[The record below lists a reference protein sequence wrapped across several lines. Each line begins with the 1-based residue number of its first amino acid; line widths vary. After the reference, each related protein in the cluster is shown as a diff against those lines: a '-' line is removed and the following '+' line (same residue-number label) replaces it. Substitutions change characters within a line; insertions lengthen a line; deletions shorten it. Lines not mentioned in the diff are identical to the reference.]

1 MLFFLGKG
9 ILGKAFATIYF
20 GDILNSVLGNPIGRL
35 VDRLSGKTTTKAAKD
50 NLNLN
55 KKLLNMNDGR
65 GVPTRS
71 GAMRFL
77 GDGSGKLD
85 DAPDIVPTNQSVL
98 NDIAKNQGLSIGS
111 TVPPEIDS
119 KKMMVDGFAGM
130 VGIIEQI
137 NKNIEAIGNSLVES
151 AAIEAA
157 NRKQLMEDLE
167 EEITQKGKTRSRT
180 RFERSIFNFVSTRKN
195 NIQTITGNVANDL
208 SKALL
213 TSLGLELAANL
224 PDGDDDDKIITE
236 TEKALEKYG
245 YNKDDYKLVP
255 QPDGNF
261 KVVPN
266 TDGAESSSDNIEEG
280 TTETNQGFLKL
291 PKSLSTPD
299 LLEFMDGDSIF
310 NQEDLLEFMD
320 GDSIFNQEVIQQR
333 KNELSLSNNI
343 NAADSLSP
351 NVSVNN
357 LVAQLPLDSVSGS
370 TQIIDLRKAE
380 EIAGGDDTAASS
392 ATSQLDTAIA
402 DLDPSR
408 KLSVY
413 ESFVRSV

>member
-20 GDILNSVLGNPIGRL
+20 GDILNSVLGNPIGGL
-35 VDRLSGKTTTKAAKD
+35 IDRLSGKTTTTRTTKD

-55 KKLLNMNDGR
+55 KKLLNMKDG
-65 GVPTRS
+65 GGSPTRG

-167 EEITQKGKTRSRT
+167 EEITEKGKTRSRT
-180 RFERSIFNFVSTRKN
+180 RFERSVFNFVSTRKN

-213 TSLGLELAANL
+213 TSLGLELAASL
-224 PDGDDDDKIITE
+224 PDGDDEDKIITD

-245 YNKDDYKLVP
+245 YNKDDFKLVP
-255 QPDGNF
+255 QPDGTF

-266 TDGAESSSDNIEEG
+266 TDGTESSSDNIEEG
-280 TTETNQGFLKL
+280 TIETNQGFLKL
-291 PKSLSTPD
+291 PKSLSTDD
-299 LLEFMDGDSIF
+299 LLEFIIG
-310 NQEDLLEFMD
+310 EP
-320 GDSIFNQEVIQQR
+320 IFNQEVIQKR

-357 LVAQLPLDSVSGS
+357 LVAQLPLDSFSGS

-380 EIAGGDDTAASS
+380 EIVGGDDTAASS

>member
-9 ILGKAFATIYF
+9 LLGKTASTLFY
-20 GDILNSVLGNPIGRL
+20 GELLNNILGNPIGRL
-35 VDRLSGKTTTKAAKD
+35 VDRLSGKTTTEAAKD

-98 NDIAKNQGLSIGS
+98 NDIAKNQGLSISS

-137 NKNIEAIGNSLVES
+137 NRNIEAIGNSLVES

-167 EEITQKGKTRSRT
+167 EEISEKGKKRSRT
-180 RFERSIFNFVSTRKN
+180 RFERSVFNFVSTRKN
-195 NIQTITGNVANDL
+195 NIQTVTGNVANDL

-224 PDGDDDDKIITE
+224 PEGENEDDILNQ
-236 TEKALEKYG
+236 TEKSLEKYG
-245 YNKDDYKLVP
+245 FNKDDYELVP

-261 KVVPN
+261 KLKLK
-266 TDGAESSSDNIEEG
+266 TDKEESNSNNIEEN
-280 TTETNQGFLKL
+280 TENKLGFLKL
-291 PKSLSTPD
+291 PKSLSTDD
-299 LLEFMDGDSIF
+299 LLEFLIDEPIF
-310 NQEDLLEFMD
+310 NQK
-320 GDSIFNQEVIQQR
+320 VIQNR
-333 KNELSLSNNI
+333 KNELSLNNNI
-343 NAADSLSP
+343 NSVDSLSP

-357 LVAQLPLDSVSGS
+357 LVAQLPLDSFSGS

-380 EIAGGDDTAASS
+380 EIVGGNDTAASS

>member
-9 ILGKAFATIYF
+9 ILGKTASTLFY
-20 GDILNSVLGNPIGRL
+20 GELLNNILGNPIGRL
-35 VDRLSGKTTTKAAKD
+35 VDRLSGKTTTEAAKD

-65 GVPTRS
+65 GVPTRG

-137 NKNIEAIGNSLVES
+137 NRNIEAIGNSLVES

-167 EEITQKGKTRSRT
+167 EEISEKGKKRSRT
-180 RFERSIFNFVSTRKN
+180 RFERSVFNFVSTRKN

-224 PDGDDDDKIITE
+224 PDGENEDDIITQ
-236 TEKALEKYG
+236 TEKSLEKYG
-245 YNKDDYKLVP
+245 YNKDDFKLVP
-255 QPDGNF
+255 QPDGSF

-266 TDGAESSSDNIEEG
+266 TDGTESSSDNIEEG
-280 TTETNQGFLKL
+280 TIETNQGFLKL
-291 PKSLSTPD
+291 PKSLSTDD
-299 LLEFMDGDSIF
+299 LLEFIVDDPIF
-310 NQEDLLEFMD
+310 NQK
-320 GDSIFNQEVIQQR
+320 VIQNR
-333 KNELSLSNNI
+333 KNELSLNNNI
-343 NAADSLSP
+343 NAANSLSP

-357 LVAQLPLDSVSGS
+357 LVAQLPLDSFSGS

>member
-1 MLFFLGKG
+1 MFFFLGKG
-9 ILGKAFATIYF
+9 LLGKTASTLFY
-20 GDILNSVLGNPIGRL
+20 GELLNNILGNPIGKL
-35 VDRLSGKTTTKAAKD
+35 VDRLSGKTTTEAAKD

-167 EEITQKGKTRSRT
+167 EEISEKGKKRSRT
-180 RFERSIFNFVSTRKN
+180 RFERSVFNFVSTRKN
-195 NIQTITGNVANDL
+195 NIQTVTGNVANDL

-213 TSLGLELAANL
+213 TSLGLELAANI
-224 PDGDDDDKIITE
+224 PDGEDEDKIITD

-245 YNKDDYKLVP
+245 YNKEDYKLVP
-255 QPDGNF
+255 QPDGTL

-266 TDGAESSSDNIEEG
+266 TDKEESSSDNIEEN
-280 TTETNQGFLKL
+280 TENKLGFLKL
-291 PKSLSTPD
+291 PKSLSTDD
-299 LLEFMDGDSIF
+299 LLEFLIDEPIF
-310 NQEDLLEFMD
+310 NQK
-320 GDSIFNQEVIQQR
+320 VIQNR
-333 KNELSLSNNI
+333 KNELSLNNNI
-343 NAADSLSP
+343 NSVDSLSP

-357 LVAQLPLDSVSGS
+357 LVAQLPLDSFSGS

-380 EIAGGDDTAASS
+380 EIVGGNDTAASS

>member
-1 MLFFLGKG
+1 MLLFLGKG
-9 ILGKAFATIYF
+9 LLGKTASTLFY
-20 GDILNSVLGNPIGRL
+20 GELLNNILGNPIGRL
-35 VDRLSGKTTTKAAKD
+35 VDSLSGKTTTTKEAKD

-65 GVPTRS
+65 GAPTRS

-137 NKNIEAIGNSLVES
+137 NRNIEAIGNSLVES

-157 NRKQLMEDLE
+157 NRKQLMEDLQ
-167 EEITQKGKTRSRT
+167 EEITEKGKTRSRT
-180 RFERSIFNFVSTRKN
+180 RFERSVFNFVSTRKN
-195 NIQTITGNVANDL
+195 NIQTVTGNVANDL

-213 TSLGLELAANL
+213 TSLGLELAANI
-224 PDGDDDDKIITE
+224 PDGDDEDQIITD

-245 YNKDDYKLVP
+245 YNKDDFKLVP
-255 QPDGNF
+255 QPDGTF

-266 TDGAESSSDNIEEG
+266 TDGTESSSDNIEEG

-291 PKSLSTPD
+291 PKSLSTDD
-299 LLEFMDGDSIF
+299 LLEFIVDDPIF
-310 NQEDLLEFMD
+310 NQK
-320 GDSIFNQEVIQQR
+320 VIQNR
-333 KNELSLSNNI
+333 KNELSLNNNI
-343 NAADSLSP
+343 NAANSLSP

-357 LVAQLPLDSVSGS
+357 LVAQLPLDSFSGS

-380 EIAGGDDTAASS
+380 EIVGGNDTAASS

>member
-1 MLFFLGKG
+1 MLFLPFLGKG
-9 ILGKAFATIYF
+9 ILGKTASTLFY
-20 GDILNSVLGNPIGRL
+20 GELLNNILGNPIGRL
-35 VDRLSGKTTTKAAKD
+35 VDRLSGKTTTKEAKD

-65 GVPTRS
+65 GAPTRS

-167 EEITQKGKTRSRT
+167 EEISEKGKKRSRT
-180 RFERSIFNFVSTRKN
+180 RFERSVFNFVSTRKN

-213 TSLGLELAANL
+213 TSLG
-224 PDGDDDDKIITE
+224 
-236 TEKALEKYG
+236 
-245 YNKDDYKLVP
+245 
-255 QPDGNF
+255 
-261 KVVPN
+261 
-266 TDGAESSSDNIEEG
+266 
-280 TTETNQGFLKL
+280 
-291 PKSLSTPD
+291 
-299 LLEFMDGDSIF
+299 
-310 NQEDLLEFMD
+310 
-320 GDSIFNQEVIQQR
+320 
-333 KNELSLSNNI
+333 
-343 NAADSLSP
+343 
-351 NVSVNN
+351 
-357 LVAQLPLDSVSGS
+357 
-370 TQIIDLRKAE
+370 
-380 EIAGGDDTAASS
+380 
-392 ATSQLDTAIA
+392 
-402 DLDPSR
+402 
-408 KLSVY
+408 
-413 ESFVRSV
+413 

>member
-9 ILGKAFATIYF
+9 LLGKTASTLFY
-20 GDILNSVLGNPIGRL
+20 GELLNNILGNPIGRL
-35 VDRLSGKTTTKAAKD
+35 VDRLSGKTTTTTTKADKD

-65 GVPTRS
+65 GAPTRS

-137 NKNIEAIGNSLVES
+137 NRNIEAIGNSLVES

-157 NRKQLMEDLE
+157 NRKQLMEDLQ
-167 EEITQKGKTRSRT
+167 EEITEKGKTRSRT
-180 RFERSIFNFVSTRKN
+180 RFERSVFNFVSTRKN

-224 PDGDDDDKIITE
+224 PDGENEDDIITQ
-236 TEKALEKYG
+236 TEKSLEKYG
-245 YNKDDYKLVP
+245 YNNDDFKLVP
-255 QPDGNF
+255 QHDGSF

-266 TDGAESSSDNIEEG
+266 TDGTESSSDNIEEG
-280 TTETNQGFLKL
+280 TIETNQGFLKL
-291 PKSLSTPD
+291 PKSLSTDD
-299 LLEFMDGDSIF
+299 LLEFIID
-310 NQEDLLEFMD
+310 EP
-320 GDSIFNQEVIQQR
+320 IFNQEVIQKR

-357 LVAQLPLDSVSGS
+357 LLAQLPLDSFSGS

-380 EIAGGDDTAASS
+380 EIAGSDDVAASS

>member
-9 ILGKAFATIYF
+9 ILGKTASTLFY
-20 GDILNSVLGNPIGRL
+20 GDLLNSLLGNPIGRL

-55 KKLLNMNDGR
+55 QKLLNMNDGR

-167 EEITQKGKTRSRT
+167 EEITEKGKTRSRT
-180 RFERSIFNFVSTRKN
+180 RFERSVFNFVSTRKN

-224 PDGDDDDKIITE
+224 PDGDDEDKIISD

-245 YNKDDYKLVP
+245 YNKDDFKLVP

-266 TDGAESSSDNIEEG
+266 TDETESSSDNIEEG

-291 PKSLSTPD
+291 PKSLSTDD
-299 LLEFMDGDSIF
+299 LLEFIVDDPIF
-310 NQEDLLEFMD
+310 NK
-320 GDSIFNQEVIQQR
+320 EVIQNR

-343 NAADSLSP
+343 NAANSLSP

-357 LVAQLPLDSVSGS
+357 LVAQLPLDNFSGS

-380 EIAGGDDTAASS
+380 EIVGGNDTAASS

>member
-9 ILGKAFATIYF
+9 LLGKTASTLFY
-20 GDILNSVLGNPIGRL
+20 GDLLNSLLGNPIGRL
-35 VDRLSGKTTTKAAKD
+35 VDRLSGKTTTEAAKD

-167 EEITQKGKTRSRT
+167 EEISEKGKKRSRT
-180 RFERSIFNFVSTRKN
+180 RFERSVFNFVSTRKN
-195 NIQTITGNVANDL
+195 NIQTVTGNVANDL

-224 PDGDDDDKIITE
+224 PEGENEDDILNQ
-236 TEKALEKYG
+236 TEKSLEKYG
-245 YNKDDYKLVP
+245 FNKDDYELVP
-255 QPDGNF
+255 QPDGTF
-261 KVVPN
+261 KLILK
-266 TDGAESSSDNIEEG
+266 TDKEESNSNNIEEN
-280 TTETNQGFLKL
+280 TENKLGFLKL
-291 PKSLSTPD
+291 PKSLSTDD
-299 LLEFMDGDSIF
+299 LLEFLIDEPIF
-310 NQEDLLEFMD
+310 NQK
-320 GDSIFNQEVIQQR
+320 VIQNR
-333 KNELSLSNNI
+333 KNELSLNNNI
-343 NAADSLSP
+343 NSVDSLSP

-357 LVAQLPLDSVSGS
+357 LVAQLPLDNFSGS

-380 EIAGGDDTAASS
+380 EIVGGNDTAASS

>member
-9 ILGKAFATIYF
+9 ILGKTASTLFY
-20 GDILNSVLGNPIGRL
+20 GELLNNILGNPIGRL
-35 VDRLSGKTTTKAAKD
+35 VDRLSGKTTTEAAKD

-224 PDGDDDDKIITE
+224 PDGENEDDIITQ
-236 TEKALEKYG
+236 TEKSLEKYG
-245 YNKDDYKLVP
+245 YNKDDFKLVP
-255 QPDGNF
+255 QPDGTF

-266 TDGAESSSDNIEEG
+266 TDGTESSSDNIEG
-280 TTETNQGFLKL
+280 DTVETNQGFLKL
-291 PKSLSTPD
+291 PKSLSTDD
-299 LLEFMDGDSIF
+299 LLEFLIDEPIF
-310 NQEDLLEFMD
+310 NQK
-320 GDSIFNQEVIQQR
+320 VIQNR
-333 KNELSLSNNI
+333 KNELSLNNNI
-343 NAADSLSP
+343 NSVDSLSP

-357 LVAQLPLDSVSGS
+357 LVAQLPLDNFSGS

-380 EIAGGDDTAASS
+380 EIVGGDDTAASG

-408 KLSVY
+408 KVSVY
-413 ESFVRSV
+413 EAFVRSV

>member
-9 ILGKAFATIYF
+9 ILGKTASTLFY
-20 GDILNSVLGNPIGRL
+20 GELLNNILGNPIGRL
-35 VDRLSGKTTTKAAKD
+35 VDRLSGKTTTTTKAAKD

-65 GVPTRS
+65 GAPTRS

-137 NKNIEAIGNSLVES
+137 NRNIEAIGNSLVES

-157 NRKQLMEDLE
+157 NRKQLMEDLQ
-167 EEITQKGKTRSRT
+167 EEITEKGKTRSRT
-180 RFERSIFNFVSTRKN
+180 RFERSVFNFVSTRKN
-195 NIQTITGNVANDL
+195 NIQTVTGNVANDL

-213 TSLGLELAANL
+213 TSLGLELAANI
-224 PDGDDDDKIITE
+224 PDGDDEDQIITD

-245 YNKDDYKLVP
+245 YNKDDYELVP

-261 KVVPN
+261 KLKLK
-266 TDGAESSSDNIEEG
+266 TDKEESNSNNIEEN
-280 TTETNQGFLKL
+280 TENKLGFLKL
-291 PKSLSTPD
+291 PKSLSTDD
-299 LLEFMDGDSIF
+299 LLEFIVDDPIF
-310 NQEDLLEFMD
+310 NQK
-320 GDSIFNQEVIQQR
+320 VIQNR
-333 KNELSLSNNI
+333 KNELSLNNNI
-343 NAADSLSP
+343 NAANSLSP

-357 LVAQLPLDSVSGS
+357 LVAQLPLDSLSGS

>member
-9 ILGKAFATIYF
+9 ILGKTASTLFY
-20 GDILNSVLGNPIGRL
+20 GELLNNILGNPIGRL

-167 EEITQKGKTRSRT
+167 EEITEKGKTRSRT
-180 RFERSIFNFVSTRKN
+180 RFERSVFNFVSTRKN

-261 KVVPN
+261 KLVPN
-266 TDGAESSSDNIEEG
+266 TDETESSSDNIEEG

-291 PKSLSTPD
+291 PKSLSTDD
-299 LLEFMDGDSIF
+299 LLEFIVDDPIF
-310 NQEDLLEFMD
+310 NK
-320 GDSIFNQEVIQQR
+320 EVIQNR

-343 NAADSLSP
+343 NAANSLSP

-357 LVAQLPLDSVSGS
+357 LVAQLPLDNFSGS

>member
-9 ILGKAFATIYF
+9 ILGKTASTLFY
-20 GDILNSVLGNPIGRL
+20 GDLLNSLLGNPIGRL

-55 KKLLNMNDGR
+55 QKLLNMNDGR

-137 NKNIEAIGNSLVES
+137 NRNIEAIGNSLVES

-224 PDGDDDDKIITE
+224 PDGDDEDKIISD

-245 YNKDDYKLVP
+245 YNKDDFKLVP

-266 TDGAESSSDNIEEG
+266 TDETESSSDNIEEG

-291 PKSLSTPD
+291 PKSLSTDD
-299 LLEFMDGDSIF
+299 LLEFIVDDPIF
-310 NQEDLLEFMD
+310 NK
-320 GDSIFNQEVIQQR
+320 EVIQNR

-343 NAADSLSP
+343 NAANSLSP

-357 LVAQLPLDSVSGS
+357 LVAQLPLDSFSGS

>member
-9 ILGKAFATIYF
+9 LLGKTASTLFY
-20 GDILNSVLGNPIGRL
+20 GDLLNSLLGNPIGRL
-35 VDRLSGKTTTKAAKD
+35 VDRLSGKTTTKEAKD

-167 EEITQKGKTRSRT
+167 EEITEKGKTRSRT
-180 RFERSIFNFVSTRKN
+180 RFERSVFNFVSTRKN
-195 NIQTITGNVANDL
+195 NIQTVTGNVANDL

-224 PDGDDDDKIITE
+224 PEGENEDDILNQ
-236 TEKALEKYG
+236 TEKSLEKYG
-245 YNKDDYKLVP
+245 FNKDDYELVP

-261 KVVPN
+261 KLKLK
-266 TDGAESSSDNIEEG
+266 TDKEESNSNNIEEN
-280 TTETNQGFLKL
+280 TENKLGFLKL
-291 PKSLSTPD
+291 PKSLSTDD
-299 LLEFMDGDSIF
+299 LLEFLIDEPIF
-310 NQEDLLEFMD
+310 NQK
-320 GDSIFNQEVIQQR
+320 VIQNR

-357 LVAQLPLDSVSGS
+357 LVAQLPLDSFSGS

-380 EIAGGDDTAASS
+380 EIAGSDDVAASS

>member
-1 MLFFLGKG
+1 MLPKLLLLPFLGKG
-9 ILGKAFATIYF
+9 ILGKTASTIFY
-20 GDILNSVLGNPIGRL
+20 GEIINSILGNPIGGL
-35 VDRLSGKTTTKAAKD
+35 IDRLAGKTTTTKTTKD

-55 KKLLNMNDGR
+55 KRLLNMNGGDGR
-65 GVPTRS
+65 GDPTRS
-71 GAMRFL
+71 GARRFL
-77 GDGSGKLD
+77 GDGSGRLD

-151 AAIEAA
+151 SAIEGA

-167 EEITQKGKTRSRT
+167 EALAQKDKKRSRT
-180 RFERSIFNFVSTRKN
+180 RFERSIFNFISTRKK
-195 NIQTITGNVANDL
+195 NIQNITGNVANDL

-213 TSLGLELAANL
+213 TSLGLEVAADFRDNEGGGESDEPIDL
-224 PDGDDDDKIITE
+224 TKELDPSYENVFENMSEGQLERLEQAAMESGISESKEVEGINVTPFTGPLIQKQLELYRNNKSNTDDKI
-236 TEKALEKYG
+236 
-245 YNKDDYKLVP
+245 
-255 QPDGNF
+255 
-261 KVVPN
+261 
-266 TDGAESSSDNIEEG
+266 S
-280 TTETNQGFLKL
+280 
-291 PKSLSTPD
+291 
-299 LLEFMDGDSIF
+299 F
-310 NQEDLLEFMD
+310 NSELIQE
-320 GDSIFNQEVIQQR
+320 R
-333 KNELSLSNNI
+333 KNELDLSKNI
-343 NAADSLSP
+343 NIADSLSP
-351 NVSVNN
+351 NISVNN
-357 LVAQLPLDSVSGS
+357 LVAQLPLDSFSGS

-380 EIAGGDDTAASS
+380 EIAGSDDAAASS

-408 KLSVY
+408 KLSIY

>member
-180 RFERSIFNFVSTRKN
+180 RFERSVFNFVSTRKN

-310 NQEDLLEFMD
+310 NQE
-320 GDSIFNQEVIQQR
+320 VIQQR

>member
-1 MLFFLGKG
+1 
-9 ILGKAFATIYF
+9 
-20 GDILNSVLGNPIGRL
+20 
-35 VDRLSGKTTTKAAKD
+35 
-50 NLNLN
+50 
-55 KKLLNMNDGR
+55 MNDGR

-167 EEITQKGKTRSRT
+167 EEITEKGKTRSRT

-224 PDGDDDDKIITE
+224 PDGDDEDKIISD

-291 PKSLSTPD
+291 PKSLSTDD
-299 LLEFMDGDSIF
+299 LLEFIVDDPIF
-310 NQEDLLEFMD
+310 NK
-320 GDSIFNQEVIQQR
+320 EVIQNR

-343 NAADSLSP
+343 NAANSLSP

>member
-9 ILGKAFATIYF
+9 LLGKTASTLFY
-20 GDILNSVLGNPIGRL
+20 GELLNNILGNPIGRL
-35 VDRLSGKTTTKAAKD
+35 VDRLSGKTTTTKEAKD

-65 GVPTRS
+65 GAPTRS

-167 EEITQKGKTRSRT
+167 EEISEKGKKRSRT
-180 RFERSIFNFVSTRKN
+180 RFERSVFNFVSTRKN
-195 NIQTITGNVANDL
+195 NIQTVTGNVANDL

-213 TSLGLELAANL
+213 TSFGLELAANL
-224 PDGDDDDKIITE
+224 PEGENEDDILNQ
-236 TEKALEKYG
+236 TEKSLEKYG
-245 YNKDDYKLVP
+245 FNKDDYELVP

-266 TDGAESSSDNIEEG
+266 TDGTESSSDNIEEG
-280 TTETNQGFLKL
+280 TIETNQGFLKL
-291 PKSLSTPD
+291 PKSLSTDD
-299 LLEFMDGDSIF
+299 LLEFIID
-310 NQEDLLEFMD
+310 EP
-320 GDSIFNQEVIQQR
+320 IFNQEVIQKR

-357 LVAQLPLDSVSGS
+357 LVAQLPLDSFSGS

-380 EIAGGDDTAASS
+380 EIVGGNDTAASS

>member
-9 ILGKAFATIYF
+9 ILGKTASTLFY
-20 GDILNSVLGNPIGRL
+20 GELLNNILGNPIGRL
-35 VDRLSGKTTTKAAKD
+35 VDRLSGKTTTTKEAKD

-65 GVPTRS
+65 GAPTRS

-167 EEITQKGKTRSRT
+167 EEITEKGKTRSRT
-180 RFERSIFNFVSTRKN
+180 RFERSVFNFVSTRKN

-224 PDGDDDDKIITE
+224 PDPDNEDKIITE

-245 YNKDDYKLVP
+245 FNKDDFKLVP
-255 QPDGNF
+255 QPNGTF

-266 TDGAESSSDNIEEG
+266 TDGTESSSDNIEKD
-280 TTETNQGFLKL
+280 TIETNQGFLKL
-291 PKSLSTPD
+291 PKSLSTDD
-299 LLEFMDGDSIF
+299 LLEFIVDDPIF
-310 NQEDLLEFMD
+310 NQK
-320 GDSIFNQEVIQQR
+320 VIQNR
-333 KNELSLSNNI
+333 KNELSLNNNI
-343 NAADSLSP
+343 NAANSLSP

-380 EIAGGDDTAASS
+380 EIVGGNDTAASS

>member
-9 ILGKAFATIYF
+9 ILGKTASTLFY
-20 GDILNSVLGNPIGRL
+20 GELLNNILGNPIGRL
-35 VDRLSGKTTTKAAKD
+35 VDRLSGKTTTEAAKD

-224 PDGDDDDKIITE
+224 PDGENEDDIITQ
-236 TEKALEKYG
+236 TEKSLEKYG
-245 YNKDDYKLVP
+245 YNKDDFKLVP
-255 QPDGNF
+255 QPDGTF

-266 TDGAESSSDNIEEG
+266 TDGTESSSDNIEG
-280 TTETNQGFLKL
+280 DTVETNQGFLKL
-291 PKSLSTPD
+291 PKSLSTDD
-299 LLEFMDGDSIF
+299 LLEFLIDEPIF
-310 NQEDLLEFMD
+310 NQK
-320 GDSIFNQEVIQQR
+320 VIQNR
-333 KNELSLSNNI
+333 KNELSLNNNI
-343 NAADSLSP
+343 NSVDSLSP

-357 LVAQLPLDSVSGS
+357 LVAQLPLDNFSGS

>member
-9 ILGKAFATIYF
+9 LLGKTASTLFY
-20 GDILNSVLGNPIGRL
+20 GELLNNILGNPIGRL
-35 VDRLSGKTTTKAAKD
+35 VDRLSGKTTTTTKAAKD

-65 GVPTRS
+65 GAPTRS

-137 NKNIEAIGNSLVES
+137 NRNIEAIGNSLVES

-167 EEITQKGKTRSRT
+167 EEITEKGKTRSRT
-180 RFERSIFNFVSTRKN
+180 RFERSVFNFVSTRKN
-195 NIQTITGNVANDL
+195 NIQTVTGNVANDL

-213 TSLGLELAANL
+213 TSLGLELAANI
-224 PDGDDDDKIITE
+224 PDGDDEDQIITD

-245 YNKDDYKLVP
+245 YNKDDFKLVP
-255 QPDGNF
+255 QPDGTF

-266 TDGAESSSDNIEEG
+266 TDGTESSSDNIEEG

-291 PKSLSTPD
+291 PKSLSTDD
-299 LLEFMDGDSIF
+299 LLEFIVDDPIF
-310 NQEDLLEFMD
+310 NQK
-320 GDSIFNQEVIQQR
+320 VIQNR
-333 KNELSLSNNI
+333 KNELSLNNNI
-343 NAADSLSP
+343 NAANSLSP

-357 LVAQLPLDSVSGS
+357 LVAQLPLDSLSGS

-380 EIAGGDDTAASS
+380 EIVGGNDTAASS

>member
-1 MLFFLGKG
+1 MGKFLLLPFLGKG
-9 ILGKAFATIYF
+9 FFGKTASTLFF
-20 GDILNSVLGNPIGRL
+20 GEILNNILGNPIGGL
-35 VDRLSGKTTTKAAKD
+35 IDRLSGKTITKTAKD

-55 KKLLNMNDGR
+55 KKLLNMRGGDGR

-98 NDIAKNQGLSIGS
+98 NDIAKNQGLSISS

-137 NKNIEAIGNSLVES
+137 NRNIEAIGNSLVES

-167 EEITQKGKTRSRT
+167 EEISEKGKKRSRT

-195 NIQTITGNVANDL
+195 NIQTVTGNVANDL

-213 TSLGLELAANL
+213 TSLGLELAANI
-224 PDGDDDDKIITE
+224 PDDEDEDKIITD

-245 YNKDDYKLVP
+245 YNKDDFKLVP
-255 QPDGNF
+255 QPNGTF

-266 TDGAESSSDNIEEG
+266 TDETESSSDNIDNIEEK
-280 TTETNQGFLKL
+280 NYRKFGFLKL
-291 PKSLSTPD
+291 PKSLSTDD
-299 LLEFMDGDSIF
+299 LLKFLIDEPIF
-310 NQEDLLEFMD
+310 NQK
-320 GDSIFNQEVIQQR
+320 VIQNR
-333 KNELSLSNNI
+333 KNELSLNNNI
-343 NAADSLSP
+343 NSVDSLSP

-357 LVAQLPLDSVSGS
+357 LVAQLPLDNFSGS

>member
-9 ILGKAFATIYF
+9 ILGKTASTLFY
-20 GDILNSVLGNPIGRL
+20 GELLNNILGNPIGRL
-35 VDRLSGKTTTKAAKD
+35 VDRLSGKTTTEAAKD

-224 PDGDDDDKIITE
+224 PDGENEDDIITQ
-236 TEKALEKYG
+236 TEKSLEKYG
-245 YNKDDYKLVP
+245 YNKDDFKLVP
-255 QPDGNF
+255 QPDGTF

-266 TDGAESSSDNIEEG
+266 TDGTESSSDNIEG
-280 TTETNQGFLKL
+280 DTVETNQGFLKL
-291 PKSLSTPD
+291 PKSLSTDD
-299 LLEFMDGDSIF
+299 LLEFLIDEPIF
-310 NQEDLLEFMD
+310 NQK
-320 GDSIFNQEVIQQR
+320 VIQNR
-333 KNELSLSNNI
+333 KNELSLNNNI
-343 NAADSLSP
+343 NSVDSLSP

-357 LVAQLPLDSVSGS
+357 LVAQLPLDSFSGS

>member
-9 ILGKAFATIYF
+9 ILGKTASTLFY
-20 GDILNSVLGNPIGRL
+20 GELLNNILGNPIGRL
-35 VDRLSGKTTTKAAKD
+35 VDRLSGKTTTTTKAAKD

-167 EEITQKGKTRSRT
+167 EEITEKGKTRSRT
-180 RFERSIFNFVSTRKN
+180 RFERSVFNFVSTRKN
-195 NIQTITGNVANDL
+195 NIQTVTGNVANDL

-224 PDGDDDDKIITE
+224 PEGENEDDILNQ
-236 TEKALEKYG
+236 TEKSLEKYG
-245 YNKDDYKLVP
+245 FNKDDYELVP

-261 KVVPN
+261 KLKLK
-266 TDGAESSSDNIEEG
+266 TDKEESNSNNIEEN
-280 TTETNQGFLKL
+280 TENKLGFLKL
-291 PKSLSTPD
+291 PKSLSTDD
-299 LLEFMDGDSIF
+299 LLEFLIDEPIF
-310 NQEDLLEFMD
+310 NQK
-320 GDSIFNQEVIQQR
+320 VIQNR
-333 KNELSLSNNI
+333 KNELSLNNNI
-343 NAADSLSP
+343 NSVDSLSP

-357 LVAQLPLDSVSGS
+357 LVAQLPLDNFSGS

-380 EIAGGDDTAASS
+380 EIVGGNDTAASS

>member
-9 ILGKAFATIYF
+9 ILGKTASTLFY
-20 GDILNSVLGNPIGRL
+20 GELLNNILGNPIGRL
-35 VDRLSGKTTTKAAKD
+35 VDRLSGKTTTTKEAKD

-65 GVPTRS
+65 GAPTRS

-157 NRKQLMEDLE
+157 NRKQLMEDLQ
-167 EEITQKGKTRSRT
+167 EEITEKGKTRSRT
-180 RFERSIFNFVSTRKN
+180 RFERSVFNFVSTRKN
-195 NIQTITGNVANDL
+195 NIQTVTGNVANDL

-213 TSLGLELAANL
+213 TSLGLELAANI
-224 PDGDDDDKIITE
+224 PDGDDEDQIITD

-245 YNKDDYKLVP
+245 YNKDDFKLVP
-255 QPDGNF
+255 QPDGTF

-266 TDGAESSSDNIEEG
+266 TDGTESSSDNIEEG

-291 PKSLSTPD
+291 PKSLSTDD
-299 LLEFMDGDSIF
+299 LLEFIVDDPIF
-310 NQEDLLEFMD
+310 NQK
-320 GDSIFNQEVIQQR
+320 VIQNR
-333 KNELSLSNNI
+333 KNELSLNNNI

-357 LVAQLPLDSVSGS
+357 LVAQLPLDSFSGS

-380 EIAGGDDTAASS
+380 EIVGGDDTAASS

>member
-1 MLFFLGKG
+1 MLFLPFLGKG
-9 ILGKAFATIYF
+9 ILGKTASTLFY
-20 GDILNSVLGNPIGRL
+20 GELLNNILGNPIGRL
-35 VDRLSGKTTTKAAKD
+35 VDRLSGKTTTTKEAKD

-65 GVPTRS
+65 GAPTRS

-180 RFERSIFNFVSTRKN
+180 RFERSVFNFVSTRKN
-195 NIQTITGNVANDL
+195 NIQTVTGNVANDL

-224 PDGDDDDKIITE
+224 PEGENEDDILNQ
-236 TEKALEKYG
+236 TEKSLEKYG
-245 YNKDDYKLVP
+245 FNKDDYELVP

-261 KVVPN
+261 KLKLK
-266 TDGAESSSDNIEEG
+266 TEKEESNSNNIEEN
-280 TTETNQGFLKL
+280 TENKLGFLKL
-291 PKSLSTPD
+291 PKSLSTDD
-299 LLEFMDGDSIF
+299 LLEFLIDEPIF
-310 NQEDLLEFMD
+310 NQK
-320 GDSIFNQEVIQQR
+320 VIQNR
-333 KNELSLSNNI
+333 KNELSLNNNI
-343 NAADSLSP
+343 NSVDSLSP

-357 LVAQLPLDSVSGS
+357 LVAQLPLDNFSGS

-380 EIAGGDDTAASS
+380 EIVGGNDTAASS

>member
-1 MLFFLGKG
+1 MCIRDSF
-9 ILGKAFATIYF
+9 
-20 GDILNSVLGNPIGRL
+20 
-35 VDRLSGKTTTKAAKD
+35 
-50 NLNLN
+50 
-55 KKLLNMNDGR
+55 KL
-65 GVPTRS
+65 
-71 GAMRFL
+71 
-77 GDGSGKLD
+77 
-85 DAPDIVPTNQSVL
+85 
-98 NDIAKNQGLSIGS
+98 
-111 TVPPEIDS
+111 
-119 KKMMVDGFAGM
+119 
-130 VGIIEQI
+130 
-137 NKNIEAIGNSLVES
+137 
-151 AAIEAA
+151 
-157 NRKQLMEDLE
+157 
-167 EEITQKGKTRSRT
+167 
-180 RFERSIFNFVSTRKN
+180 
-195 NIQTITGNVANDL
+195 
-208 SKALL
+208 
-213 TSLGLELAANL
+213 
-224 PDGDDDDKIITE
+224 
-236 TEKALEKYG
+236 
-245 YNKDDYKLVP
+245 
-255 QPDGNF
+255 
-261 KVVPN
+261 VPN
-266 TDGAESSSDNIEEG
+266 TDETESSSDNIEEG

>member
-9 ILGKAFATIYF
+9 LLGKTASTLFY
-20 GDILNSVLGNPIGRL
+20 GELLNNILGNPIGRL
-35 VDRLSGKTTTKAAKD
+35 VDRLSGKTTTTKAAKD

-55 KKLLNMNDGR
+55 KKLLNMRGGDGR
-65 GVPTRS
+65 GAPTRS

-137 NKNIEAIGNSLVES
+137 NRNIEAIGNSLVES

-167 EEITQKGKTRSRT
+167 EEITEKGKTRSRT
-180 RFERSIFNFVSTRKN
+180 RFERSVFNFVSTRKN
-195 NIQTITGNVANDL
+195 NIQTVTGNVANDL

-213 TSLGLELAANL
+213 TSLGLELAANI
-224 PDGDDDDKIITE
+224 PDGDDEDQIITD

-255 QPDGNF
+255 QPDGTF

-266 TDGAESSSDNIEEG
+266 TDGTESSSDNIEEN
-280 TTETNQGFLKL
+280 TENKLGFLKL
-291 PKSLSTPD
+291 PKSLSTDD
-299 LLEFMDGDSIF
+299 LLEFLIDEPIF
-310 NQEDLLEFMD
+310 NQK
-320 GDSIFNQEVIQQR
+320 VIQNR
-333 KNELSLSNNI
+333 KNELSLNNNI
-343 NAADSLSP
+343 NAANSLSP

>member
-9 ILGKAFATIYF
+9 LLGKTASTLFY
-20 GDILNSVLGNPIGRL
+20 GDLLNSLLGNPIGRL
-35 VDRLSGKTTTKAAKD
+35 VDRLSGKTTTEAAKD

-167 EEITQKGKTRSRT
+167 EEITQKGKKRSRT
-180 RFERSIFNFVSTRKN
+180 RFERSIFNFISTRKN

-224 PDGDDDDKIITE
+224 PEGENEDDILNQ
-236 TEKALEKYG
+236 TEKSLEKYG
-245 YNKDDYKLVP
+245 FNKDDYELVP

-261 KVVPN
+261 KLILK
-266 TDGAESSSDNIEEG
+266 TDKEESNSNNIEKN
-280 TTETNQGFLKL
+280 TENKLGFLKL
-291 PKSLSTPD
+291 PKSLSTDD
-299 LLEFMDGDSIF
+299 LLEFLIDEPIF
-310 NQEDLLEFMD
+310 NQK
-320 GDSIFNQEVIQQR
+320 VIQNR
-333 KNELSLSNNI
+333 KNELSLNNNI
-343 NAADSLSP
+343 NSVDSLSP

-357 LVAQLPLDSVSGS
+357 LVAQLPLDNFSGS

>member
-1 MLFFLGKG
+1 MLFLPFLGKG
-9 ILGKAFATIYF
+9 IFGKAISTIIY
-20 GDILNSVLGNPIGRL
+20 GEIINNVLGNPVGKFI
-35 VDRLSGKTTTKAAKD
+35 DRLSGKTTTTRTTKD

-55 KKLLNMNDGR
+55 KKLLNMKDG
-65 GVPTRS
+65 GGSPTRG

-167 EEITQKGKTRSRT
+167 EEITEKGKTRSRT
-180 RFERSIFNFVSTRKN
+180 RFERSVFNFVSTRKN

-213 TSLGLELAANL
+213 TSLGLELAASL
-224 PDGDDDDKIITE
+224 PDGDDEDKIITD

-255 QPDGNF
+255 QPDGTF

-266 TDGAESSSDNIEEG
+266 TDGTESSSDNIEEN
-280 TTETNQGFLKL
+280 TENKLGFLKL
-291 PKSLSTPD
+291 PKSLSTD
-299 LLEFMDGDSIF
+299 
-310 NQEDLLEFMD
+310 DLLEFMD

-380 EIAGGDDTAASS
+380 EIVGGNDTAASS

>member
-9 ILGKAFATIYF
+9 ILGKTASTLFY
-20 GDILNSVLGNPIGRL
+20 GELLNNILGNPIGRL
-35 VDRLSGKTTTKAAKD
+35 VDRLSGKTTTTKEAKD

-65 GVPTRS
+65 GAPTRS

-157 NRKQLMEDLE
+157 NRKQLMEDLQ
-167 EEITQKGKTRSRT
+167 EEITEKGKTRSRT
-180 RFERSIFNFVSTRKN
+180 RFERSVFNFVSTRKN
-195 NIQTITGNVANDL
+195 NIQTVTGNVANDL

-213 TSLGLELAANL
+213 TSLGLELAANI
-224 PDGDDDDKIITE
+224 PDGDDEDQIITD

-245 YNKDDYKLVP
+245 YNKDDFKLVP
-255 QPDGNF
+255 QPDGTF

-266 TDGAESSSDNIEEG
+266 TDGTESSSDNIEEG

-291 PKSLSTPD
+291 PKSLSTDD
-299 LLEFMDGDSIF
+299 LLEFIVDDPIF
-310 NQEDLLEFMD
+310 NQK
-320 GDSIFNQEVIQQR
+320 VIQNR
-333 KNELSLSNNI
+333 KNELSLNNNI
-343 NAADSLSP
+343 NAANSLSP

-357 LVAQLPLDSVSGS
+357 LVAQLPLDSFSGS

>member
-9 ILGKAFATIYF
+9 LLGKTASTLFY
-20 GDILNSVLGNPIGRL
+20 GDLLNSLLGNPIGRL
-35 VDRLSGKTTTKAAKD
+35 VDRLSGKTTTEAAKD

-55 KKLLNMNDGR
+55 KKLLNMRDGDGR

-167 EEITQKGKTRSRT
+167 EEISEKGKKRSRT
-180 RFERSIFNFVSTRKN
+180 RFERSVFNFVSTRKN
-195 NIQTITGNVANDL
+195 NIQTVTGNVANDL

-224 PDGDDDDKIITE
+224 PEGENEDDILNQ
-236 TEKALEKYG
+236 TEKSLEKYG
-245 YNKDDYKLVP
+245 FNKDDYELVP
-255 QPDGNF
+255 QPDGTF
-261 KVVPN
+261 KLILK
-266 TDGAESSSDNIEEG
+266 TDKEESNSNNIEEN
-280 TTETNQGFLKL
+280 TENKLGFLKL
-291 PKSLSTPD
+291 PKSLSTDD
-299 LLEFMDGDSIF
+299 LLEFLIDEPIF
-310 NQEDLLEFMD
+310 NQK
-320 GDSIFNQEVIQQR
+320 VIQNR
-333 KNELSLSNNI
+333 KNELSLNNNI
-343 NAADSLSP
+343 NSVDSLSP

-357 LVAQLPLDSVSGS
+357 LVAQLPLDNFSGS

-380 EIAGGDDTAASS
+380 EIVGGNDTAASS

>member
-1 MLFFLGKG
+1 MLFLPFLGKG
-9 ILGKAFATIYF
+9 IFGKAISTIIY
-20 GDILNSVLGNPIGRL
+20 GEIINNVLGNPAGKLI
-35 VDRLSGKTTTKAAKD
+35 DRLSGKTTTTRTTKD

-55 KKLLNMNDGR
+55 KKLLNMRGGDGR
-65 GVPTRS
+65 GAPTRS

-137 NKNIEAIGNSLVES
+137 NRNIEAIGNSLVES

-157 NRKQLMEDLE
+157 NRKQLMEDLQ
-167 EEITQKGKTRSRT
+167 EEITEKGKKRSRT
-180 RFERSIFNFVSTRKN
+180 RFERSVFNFVSTRKN
-195 NIQTITGNVANDL
+195 NIQTVTGNVANDL

-224 PDGDDDDKIITE
+224 PDGENEDDIITQ
-236 TEKALEKYG
+236 TEKSLEKYG
-245 YNKDDYKLVP
+245 YNKDDFKLVP
-255 QPDGNF
+255 QPDGTF

-266 TDGAESSSDNIEEG
+266 TDGTESSSDNIEED
-280 TTETNQGFLKL
+280 TIETNKGFLKL
-291 PKSLSTPD
+291 PKSLST
-299 LLEFMDGDSIF
+299 
-310 NQEDLLEFMD
+310 EDLLEFMD
-320 GDSIFNQEVIQQR
+320 VKPINFNSEVIQNR

-357 LVAQLPLDSVSGS
+357 LVAQLPLDSLSGS

-380 EIAGGDDTAASS
+380 EITGGDDTAASS

>member
-9 ILGKAFATIYF
+9 LLGKTASTLFY
-20 GDILNSVLGNPIGRL
+20 GDLLNSLLGNPIGRL
-35 VDRLSGKTTTKAAKD
+35 VDRLSGKTTTKEAKD

-65 GVPTRS
+65 GAPTRS

-167 EEITQKGKTRSRT
+167 EEISEKGKKRSRT

-213 TSLGLELAANL
+213 TALGVELAANI
-224 PDGDDDDKIITE
+224 PDGDDEDQIITD

-245 YNKDDYKLVP
+245 YNKDDFKLVP
-255 QPDGNF
+255 QPDGTF

-266 TDGAESSSDNIEEG
+266 TDGTESSSDNIEEG

-291 PKSLSTPD
+291 PKSLSTDD
-299 LLEFMDGDSIF
+299 LLEFIVDDPIF
-310 NQEDLLEFMD
+310 NQK
-320 GDSIFNQEVIQQR
+320 VIQNR
-333 KNELSLSNNI
+333 KNELSLNNNI
-343 NAADSLSP
+343 NAANSLSP

-357 LVAQLPLDSVSGS
+357 LVAQLPLDSFSGS

>member
-9 ILGKAFATIYF
+9 LLGKTASTLFY
-20 GDILNSVLGNPIGRL
+20 GELLNNILGNPIGRL
-35 VDRLSGKTTTKAAKD
+35 VDRLSGKTTTEAAKD

-167 EEITQKGKTRSRT
+167 EEIAEKGKKRSRT

-195 NIQTITGNVANDL
+195 NIQTVTGNVANDL

-224 PDGDDDDKIITE
+224 PEGENEDDILNQ
-236 TEKALEKYG
+236 TEKSLEKYG
-245 YNKDDYKLVP
+245 FNKDDYELVP
-255 QPDGNF
+255 QPDGTF
-261 KVVPN
+261 KLILK
-266 TDGAESSSDNIEEG
+266 TDKEESNSNNIEEN
-280 TTETNQGFLKL
+280 TENKLGFLKL
-291 PKSLSTPD
+291 PKSLSTDD
-299 LLEFMDGDSIF
+299 LLEFLIDEPIF
-310 NQEDLLEFMD
+310 NQK
-320 GDSIFNQEVIQQR
+320 VIQNR
-333 KNELSLSNNI
+333 KNELSLNNNI
-343 NAADSLSP
+343 NAADSSSP
-351 NVSVNN
+351 NIAVNN
-357 LVAQLPLDSVSGS
+357 INAQIPLDSFSGS

-380 EIAGGDDTAASS
+380 EIASGSDTAASS

>member
-1 MLFFLGKG
+1 MLFLPFLGKG
-9 ILGKAFATIYF
+9 ILGKAFATLYF
-20 GDILNSVLGNPIGRL
+20 GELLNSVLGNPIGGL
-35 VDRLSGKTTTKAAKD
+35 ADRLSGKTTTKAAKD

-55 KKLLNMNDGR
+55 KKLLNMREGGG

-98 NDIAKNQGLSIGS
+98 NDIAKNQGLSISS

-137 NKNIEAIGNSLVES
+137 NRNIEAIGNSLVES

-157 NRKQLMEDLE
+157 NRKQLMEDLQ
-167 EEITQKGKTRSRT
+167 EEISEKGKKRSRT
-180 RFERSIFNFVSTRKN
+180 RSERSIFNFVSTRKN

-224 PDGDDDDKIITE
+224 PDGDDEEKILTE
-236 TEKALEKYG
+236 TEKSLEKYG
-245 YNKDDYKLVP
+245 FNKNDYKLVP

-266 TDGAESSSDNIEEG
+266 TDGAESSSNNIEEN
-280 TTETNQGFLKL
+280 TENKLGFLKL
-291 PKSLSTPD
+291 PKSLSTDD
-299 LLEFMDGDSIF
+299 LLEFMDVKPINF
-310 NQEDLLEFMD
+310 N
-320 GDSIFNQEVIQQR
+320 SEVIQNR

-357 LVAQLPLDSVSGS
+357 LVAQLPLDNFSGS

>member
-9 ILGKAFATIYF
+9 LLGKTASTLFY
-20 GDILNSVLGNPIGRL
+20 GDLLNSLLGNPIGRL
-35 VDRLSGKTTTKAAKD
+35 VDRLSGKTTTKEAKD

-137 NKNIEAIGNSLVES
+137 NRNIEAIGNSLVES

-157 NRKQLMEDLE
+157 NRKQLMEDLQ
-167 EEITQKGKTRSRT
+167 EEITEKGKTRSRT
-180 RFERSIFNFVSTRKN
+180 RFERSVFNFVSTRKN
-195 NIQTITGNVANDL
+195 NIQTVTGNVANDL

-224 PDGDDDDKIITE
+224 PYGDDEDKIITE

-245 YNKDDYKLVP
+245 YNKDDFKLVP
-255 QPDGNF
+255 QPDGTF

-266 TDGAESSSDNIEEG
+266 TDGTESSSDNIEEG
-280 TTETNQGFLKL
+280 TIETNQGFLKL
-291 PKSLSTPD
+291 PKSLSTDD
-299 LLEFMDGDSIF
+299 LLEFIVDEPIF
-310 NQEDLLEFMD
+310 NQK
-320 GDSIFNQEVIQQR
+320 VIQNR
-333 KNELSLSNNI
+333 KNELSLNNNI
-343 NAADSLSP
+343 NAANSLSP

-357 LVAQLPLDSVSGS
+357 LVAQLPLDSFSGS

-380 EIAGGDDTAASS
+380 EIVGGDDTAASS

>member
-9 ILGKAFATIYF
+9 LLGKTASTLFY
-20 GDILNSVLGNPIGRL
+20 GDLLNSLLGNPIGRL
-35 VDRLSGKTTTKAAKD
+35 VDRLSGKTTTKEAKD

-167 EEITQKGKTRSRT
+167 EEISEKGKKRSRT
-180 RFERSIFNFVSTRKN
+180 RFERSVFNFVSTRKN
-195 NIQTITGNVANDL
+195 NIQTVTGNVANDL

-224 PDGDDDDKIITE
+224 PEGENEDDILNQ
-236 TEKALEKYG
+236 TEKSLEKYG
-245 YNKDDYKLVP
+245 FNKDDYELVP

-261 KVVPN
+261 KLKLK
-266 TDGAESSSDNIEEG
+266 TDKEESNSNNIEEN
-280 TTETNQGFLKL
+280 TENKLGFLKL
-291 PKSLSTPD
+291 PKSLSTDD
-299 LLEFMDGDSIF
+299 LLEFLIDEPIF
-310 NQEDLLEFMD
+310 NQK
-320 GDSIFNQEVIQQR
+320 VIQNR
-333 KNELSLSNNI
+333 KNELSLNNNI
-343 NAADSLSP
+343 NSVDSLSP

-357 LVAQLPLDSVSGS
+357 LVAQLPLDNFSGS

-380 EIAGGDDTAASS
+380 EIVGGNDTAASS

>member
-9 ILGKAFATIYF
+9 ILGKTASTLFY
-20 GDILNSVLGNPIGRL
+20 GELLNNILGNPIGRL
-35 VDRLSGKTTTKAAKD
+35 VDRLSVKTTTTKEAKD

-65 GVPTRS
+65 GAPTRS

-157 NRKQLMEDLE
+157 NRKQLMEDLQ
-167 EEITQKGKTRSRT
+167 EEITEKGKTRSRT
-180 RFERSIFNFVSTRKN
+180 RFERSVFNFVSTRKN
-195 NIQTITGNVANDL
+195 NIQTVTGNVANDL

-224 PDGDDDDKIITE
+224 PDGENEDDIITQ
-236 TEKALEKYG
+236 TEKSLEKYG
-245 YNKDDYKLVP
+245 YNKDDFKLVP
-255 QPDGNF
+255 QPDGSF

-266 TDGAESSSDNIEEG
+266 TDGTESSSDNIEEG

-291 PKSLSTPD
+291 PKSLSTD
-299 LLEFMDGDSIF
+299 
-310 NQEDLLEFMD
+310 DLLEFMD
-320 GDSIFNQEVIQQR
+320 GDSIFNQEVIQNR

-357 LVAQLPLDSVSGS
+357 LVAQLPLDSFSGS